1 MARCIITL
9 TDGLD
14 GDVEI
19 TADFDP
25 PLGPGRHDGVY
36 ALGRRVLSV
45 LWAEDEIDVSVHPQT
60 EPDA

>member
-1 MARCIITL
+1 MARCVITL

-19 TADFDP
+19 AADFDP
-25 PLGPGRHDGVY
+25 PLGPGLHDGVY

-45 LWAEDEIDVSVHPQT
+45 LWEDEIDVTVTPQK